1 LADLDIPDVNLA
13 KVSVLIGKDVERAH
27 DILEIRKSKRP
38 GRRQLQGQRGPLG
51 WVITGTIDGVS
62 TKTDISVNFTD
73 RDKTLH
79 DQIENFWNIEG
90 YGTRAIR
97 PRRDEEHHLST
108 EGMSK
113 EDERAQKILD
123 QTFTM
128 KDGHYETGLLWKAD
142 DTVLPYNRKQAE
154 KRLESLKRRFR
165 KEPSLEQKYRSV
177 MEDYFKK
184 GYARRLSPDE
194 VLASGPRK
202 WYLPHFPVLY
212 PNKPGNVRIVA
223 I

>member
-1 LADLDIPDVNLA
+1 LVRTEL
-13 KVSVLIGKDVERAH
+13 ERAH

-38 GRRQLQGQRGPLG
+38 GRQLQGQRGPLR

-73 RDKTLH
+73 RDKMLH

-97 PRRDEEHHLST
+97 PRMDEERPLST

-128 KDGHYETGLLWKAD
+128 KDGHYETGFLWKAD
-142 DTVLPYNRKQAE
+142 VTVLPDKQKATRE
-154 KRLESLKRRFR
+154 AVRESEATFSERSQSRTKI
-165 KEPSLEQKYRSV
+165 SLCNGGL
-177 MEDYFKK
+177 F
-184 GYARRLSPDE
+184 
-194 VLASGPRK
+194 
-202 WYLPHFPVLY
+202 
-212 PNKPGNVRIVA
+212 
-223 I
+223 